1 MGIFSK
7 YNRNNFSNPK
17 SINEFYISLLEQI
30 GQNELSWNSELVVED
45 VKEELA
51 YVNNIISSLSETE
64 KNFLGPRWFYYNSQY
79 RFIYTDDNNK
89 PIGFI
94 EVRII
99 KKRCNLNLA
108 VNPNYRGKDMAHK
121 LISKALEDVQYIL
134 VGSKIFVAVINPENK
149 KSISLFKELGFK
161 QVQKIENGYL
171 VFELEDKHTVREGM
185 INMGIYSNKTRYI
198 QELKID
204 GKKVKDDEEDFNLD
218 PNKKKSDNKD
228 DKPVED
234 KPTDDT
240 VNTEDEDYKVSDEP
254 EDEEDYK
261 IPDDEE
267 TDEPEEGTNDET
279 EDNTEENN
287 LVDNPTDETDGETN
301 DGSDDEDF
309 KMEDSDDTE
318 GDVEDTGDE
327 TDEIP
332 DETTDGKSEIQ
343 SLEDDLFKDL
353 TPEQMTIKQIELKQ
367 QYIDLFDSISDIV
380 SRVNKITKTTDNNNI
395 IEFVTNKMAELKDL
409 VHFYL
414 NNTYTTKTYIENT
427 MNYQQYILILNTI
440 NKMLKEIIPKTDKSN

>member
-1 MGIFSK
+1 
-7 YNRNNFSNPK
+7 
-17 SINEFYISLLEQI
+17 
-30 GQNELSWNSELVVED
+30 
-45 VKEELA
+45 
-51 YVNNIISSLSETE
+51 
-64 KNFLGPRWFYYNSQY
+64 
-79 RFIYTDDNNK
+79 
-89 PIGFI
+89 
-94 EVRII
+94 
-99 KKRCNLNLA
+99 
-108 VNPNYRGKDMAHK
+108 
-121 LISKALEDVQYIL
+121 
-134 VGSKIFVAVINPENK
+134 
-149 KSISLFKELGFK
+149 
-161 QVQKIENGYL
+161 
-171 VFELEDKHTVREGM
+171 M
-185 INMGIYSNKTRYI
+185 INLGSYSNKTRNI

-204 GKKVKDDEEDFNLD
+204 GKKVKDDEEDFDLD

-228 DKPVED
+228 VQPVED

-240 VNTEDEDYKVSDEP
+240 TNT

-267 TDEPEEGTNDET
+267 TDKPEEGTNDET

-287 LVDNPTDETDGETN
+287 LDDNPTDETDGETN

-318 GDVEDTGDE
+318 GDVEDTGNE